1 MTVSYIVSY
10 DSYEIS
16 LNRSIIIISIII
28 LMMIGWDPCGSGDD
42 IVSYDSYEI
51 S

>member
-10 DSYEIS
+10 DSYDIS
-16 LNRSIIIISIII
+16 LNRLIIIMTIII
-28 LMMIGWDPCGSGDD
+28 LMMDGDPCGSGDD